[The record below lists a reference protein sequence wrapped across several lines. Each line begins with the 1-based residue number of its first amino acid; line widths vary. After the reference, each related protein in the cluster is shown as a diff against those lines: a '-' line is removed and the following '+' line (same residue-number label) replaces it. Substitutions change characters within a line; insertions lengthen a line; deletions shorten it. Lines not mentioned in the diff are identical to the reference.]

1 MAVCGCVALGYYKLS
16 SPDRVKRWYARERE
30 SRTLSNNVT
39 RMYDWIMG
47 RARDGCFQHLIRK
60 PFDFSTAH
68 MNDARVSTSSLPL
81 IGGIS
86 RKCFSTMPARTTWT
100 SSTSAKMGGRPLFS
114 SSSKRELRRLLCS
127 FDSRRGLLA
136 GVVCAGGLRTRGEC
150 R

>member
-1 MAVCGCVALGYYKLS
+1 MHKNKSY
-16 SPDRVKRWYARERE
+16 
-30 SRTLSNNVT
+30 N
-39 RMYDWIMG
+39 WIMEH
-47 RARDGCFQHLIRK
+47 ARHGYFQRLIRN
-60 PFDFSTAH
+60 PFDFSMAH

-86 RKCFSTMPARTTWT
+86 LKCLSTMQAKTVWT
-100 SSTSAKMGGRPLFS
+100 SSTSAKIGVRLLFS

-150 R
+150 RWGCKRLMGGGGSSAVRGDGHTSGTISYWVM